1 MSKDILIDLLNK
13 AKIILISIK
22 DDPVC
27 IGLLSILFLIIVLFV
42 IVIKITNNDVIKF
55 K

>member
-1 MSKDILIDLLNK
+1 MLKNNVIDFLDHL
-13 AKIILISIK
+13 KIILISIK
-22 DDPVC
+22 SDPVC

-42 IVIKITNNDVIKF
+42 IVIKITNNDVTKF